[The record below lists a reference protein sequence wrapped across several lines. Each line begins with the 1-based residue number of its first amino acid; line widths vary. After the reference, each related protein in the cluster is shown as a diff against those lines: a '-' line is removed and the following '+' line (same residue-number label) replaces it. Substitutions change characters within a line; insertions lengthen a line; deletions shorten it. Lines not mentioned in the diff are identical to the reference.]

1 MQHNL
6 IGLAAA
12 SVMTFCATLTA
23 NEPVDYQVIARGIN
37 LGFYSSEN
45 TLTIENDSDFQAF
58 CKLIRIPPQAL
69 KNQPDFNLVQCIAIA
84 YQQSERQCGHTI
96 SSIVDVLGTI
106 CVEINF
112 ESITIE
118 PGIIPAPGF
127 VFQIVA
133 IPRQSNPISFELS
146 STPTATLRPATN
158 IGVHMPAGIRS
169 VQTFDLLGRGIN
181 PSAAHAPTAVR
192 IHRID
197 AHTASRVFLNN
208 RR

>member
-6 IGLAAA
+6 IGLTVA
-12 SVMTFCATLTA
+12 SALAVCATLYA
-23 NEPVDYQVIARGIN
+23 NQPVDYQVIARGIN

-45 TLTIENDSDFQAF
+45 TQIIENDSDFQAF
-58 CKLIRIPPQAL
+58 CASIRIPPQAL
-69 KNQPDFNLVQCIAIA
+69 KNQPDFNRVQCIAIA

-96 SSIVDVLGTI
+96 SSIVDSWGTI

-118 PGIIPAPGF
+118 PGIIPQPGF

-146 STPTATLRPATN
+146 STSTTTLRPATN
-158 IGVHMPAGIRS
+158 TGVRMPASIRS
-169 VQTFDLLGRGIN
+169 VQTFDLLGRGVN
-181 PSAAHAPTAVR
+181 PSAAHAPSAVR

-197 AHTASRVFLNN
+197 AHTAGTVFLNS

>member
-12 SVMTFCATLTA
+12 SAMTFCATLAA
-23 NEPVDYQVIARGIN
+23 NEPVDYQIIARGIN
-37 LGFYSSEN
+37 LGFYRSEN
-45 TLTIENDSDFQAF
+45 TQTIENDSDFQAF
-58 CKLIRIPPQAL
+58 CKAASINPQAL
-69 KNQPDFNLVQCIAIA
+69 KSQPDFNRVQCIAIA
-84 YQQSERQCGHTI
+84 YQQSARQCGHTI
-96 SSIVDVLGTI
+96 SSIVDSWGTI

-112 ESITIE
+112 ESIPFE
-118 PGIIPAPGF
+118 PGIIPVPGY

-181 PSAAHAPTAVR
+181 PSAAHAPSAVR

-197 AHTASRVFLNN
+197 AHTAGTVFLNS